1 LAAALK
7 KEPGVDVHVVN
18 GNRGELTVSVD
29 GKVVAQKG
37 ESLPTIE
44 EVLSAVKKPVSVGSA

>member
-1 LAAALK
+1 LRNKLNVPV
-7 KEPGVDVHVVN
+7 ELIN

-37 ESLPTIE
+37 ESLPDID
-44 EVLSAVKKPVSVGSA
+44 EVLTAVRSMEPTAVG